1 MWWDPVLSPY
11 PDRGSPFA
19 EGLNFN
25 ISIRK
30 YRMRKS
36 HQPAVRRQPSQV
48 TVTDSKQR
56 RGVVFVCEERVENKG
71 GGWIRPLSWRR
82 CRPQQQQQQ
91 QQLSVRNQVV
101 FGLSPHYSTQ
111 SRRSS
116 SQVLLLR
123 RQKTFG
129 SLVALGFLSAWDFAG
144 CRQLCRER
152 PADRKT

>member
-1 MWWDPVLSPY
+1 MIVVGSCPFPLS
-11 PDRGSPFA
+11 RSWFSVRHL
-19 EGLNFN
+19 GLNFN
-25 ISIRK
+25 ISVWK

-36 HQPAVRRQPSQV
+36 HQPAVRRQHSQV

-56 RGVVFVCEERVENKG
+56 RGVVFVCEERVKNKG

-82 CRPQQQQQQ
+82 CRRPQQ

-123 RQKTFG
+123 RQKTFA
-129 SLVALGFLSAWDFAG
+129 SLAALGFLSAWDFAG

>member
-1 MWWDPVLSPY
+1 MVGSCPFPLSRSWFSV
-11 PDRGSPFA
+11 RGGPELQHFHTEISNEKKPPTCCPPTA
-19 EGLNFN
+19 QPGHGNGLQTEKGGCVRLR
-25 ISIRK
+25 RK
-30 YRMRKS
+30 
-36 HQPAVRRQPSQV
+36 
-48 TVTDSKQR
+48 
-56 RGVVFVCEERVENKG
+56 GENKG

-116 SQVLLLR
+116 SQVLLR

-129 SLVALGFLSAWDFAG
+129 SLAALGFLSAWDFAG